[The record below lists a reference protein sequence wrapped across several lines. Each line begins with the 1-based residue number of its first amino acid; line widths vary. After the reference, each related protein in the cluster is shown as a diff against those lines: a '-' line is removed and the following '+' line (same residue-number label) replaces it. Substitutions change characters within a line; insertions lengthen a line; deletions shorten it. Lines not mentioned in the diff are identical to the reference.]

1 MQKTKIYIT
10 QKNLDHIDSIKK
22 SKSITQMINDII
34 EEHQTNK

>member
-10 QKNLDHIDSIKK
+10 QKNINYIDGIKND
-22 SKSITQMINDII
+22 KSITQMINDLI